1 MEGEP
6 GGLAA
11 GLGLLPVATEFLA
24 QKETHQALMRLYDGE
39 AVRGYEIHTGD
50 SRVREGAERFGVI
63 VERSGAAVRVPDGAR
78 SEDGSVWGS
87 YLHGLFENDGFRHR
101 WLRGL
106 GWSGP
111 VVATTALQEREYDRL
126 ADAVEEAVDWGAVEA
141 LMG

>member
-6 GGLAA
+6 GWQAA
-11 GLGLLPVATEFLA
+11 GLGLLPVATEFMA
-24 QKETHQALMRLYDGE
+24 QKETHQALMRLDDGE

-141 LMG
+141 LMV